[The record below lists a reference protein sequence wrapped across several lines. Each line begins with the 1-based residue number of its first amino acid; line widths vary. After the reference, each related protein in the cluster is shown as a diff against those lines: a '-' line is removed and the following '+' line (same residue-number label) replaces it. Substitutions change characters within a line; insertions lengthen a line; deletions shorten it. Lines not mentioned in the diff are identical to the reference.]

1 MYQFMFC
8 LFMLTSLFLI
18 VFIMLQEGTS
28 IDKSYDLNSSSIFNI
43 FSNNGNTNQFIL
55 KITVFLSIMFFILN
69 IVLSNLSIKH
79 KTNMKHLNKDI
90 NHIVHI

>member
-1 MYQFMFC
+1 
-8 LFMLTSLFLI
+8 
-18 VFIMLQEGTS
+18 MLQEGTS

-43 FSNNGNTNQFIL
+43 FNNNCNTNQFIV
-55 KITVFLSIMFFILN
+55 KITVFLSIIFFILN

-79 KTNMKHLNKDI
+79 KNNIMYLNKDT